1 MAGQNGLGR
10 TQMTTVA
17 RYACLDAKEFPL
29 QALLRLRPELQ
40 RKPVAVFDGEPPF
53 EQVCS
58 LNDPALTLGIAPG
71 MTKLEMEMFPTAVVL
86 QRSHTEEAAA
96 CAALLECAGAFSP
109 RVEDQSSDGYF
120 TCIID
125 IAGTETLFGSP
136 DALGESLLKKTKALG
151 IQATIAISS
160 NFHAARCL
168 ARGHS
173 GAGIRVV
180 PRGMECAALATL
192 PLMVLELSPE
202 HTETFS
208 MWGIT
213 TLGALGNLAETEL
226 IARLGQAGKELRL
239 LARGESPHLFT
250 ALEASFALEERMD
263 LDAPVELLDS
273 LLFIM
278 GVMLDQLIVRAQSHI
293 LALASVTLHLG
304 LEGGTE
310 HSRTVRPALPNTDRK
325 LWLKLIHLDLQAHP
339 PQAAI
344 LSLRLSAEPGNTSK
358 VQLGLFSPQVPEPM
372 RLDVTLAR
380 IRSIVGEGCV
390 GQAVL
395 KDTHR
400 PDAFRIEPFVVP
412 STTASDKKVGTRRLA
427 MRQLRPPEIV
437 IVKVHDRQPDSF
449 VFREKRYTVE
459 RAYGPW
465 ASAGDWW
472 NPTLWSLEQWDLVA
486 RGHDSAS
493 LCCCLTRDLM
503 QDRWQ
508 VEALYD

>member
-1 MAGQNGLGR
+1 MMPA
-10 TQMTTVA
+10 TT
-17 RYACLDAKEFPL
+17 RYACLDAGEFPL
-29 QALLRLRPELQ
+29 QALLRLRPELHG
-40 RKPVAVFDGEPPF
+40 KPVAIFDGEPPF

-58 LNDPALTLGIAPG
+58 LNEPALALGIVPG
-71 MTKLEMEMFPTAVVL
+71 MTKLEMEMFPAAVVL
-86 QRSHTEEAAA
+86 QRSRSEEAAA
-96 CAALLECAGAFSP
+96 RAALLECAGAFSP
-109 RVEDQSSDGYF
+109 RVEDQSSDSYF
-120 TCIID
+120 TCVID

-136 DALGESLLKKTKALG
+136 DALGESLLKKTRALG
-151 IQATIAISS
+151 MRASIAISS

-168 ARGHS
+168 ARGH
-173 GAGIRVV
+173 AATGIRVV
-180 PRGMECAALATL
+180 PRGMESAALAPL
-192 PLMVLELSPE
+192 PLTVLDLSPE
-202 HTETFS
+202 HAETFS

-250 ALEASFALEERMD
+250 PLEASFVLQEHME
-263 LDAPVELLDS
+263 LDSPVELLDS
-273 LLFIM
+273 LLFIL
-278 GVMLDQLIVRAQSHI
+278 GVMLDQLIVRAQSRM
-293 LALASVTLHLG
+293 LALASITLHLD
-304 LEGGTE
+304 LEEGTV

-325 LWLKLIHLDLQAHP
+325 LWLKLIHLDLQANP

-344 LSLRLSAEPGNTSK
+344 VSLTLKAEPGSSSK

-412 STTASDKKVGTRRLA
+412 SSTASDRKAGLKRLA
-427 MRQLRPPEIV
+427 MRQLRPPEGV
-437 IVKVHDRQPDSF
+437 LVNVQGRQPDSF
-449 VFREKRYTVE
+449 VFREKQYTVE

-465 ASAGDWW
+465 SSTGDWW
-472 NPTLWSLEQWDLVA
+472 NPTLWSIEQWDLVA
-486 RGHDSAS
+486 RGHDDTS